1 MSDIG
6 DDIRETRLPSGLV
19 VLTDPMATVET
30 ASLGV
35 WVEAGTRHEP
45 AAINGVSHLLE
56 HMAFK
61 GTARRSARDIAEEMD
76 AVGGHLNAYTAR
88 DHTAYYAKVLK
99 EDVDL
104 ALDIV
109 SDILQHS
116 TMDAEELAREQTV
129 VVQEIAQAID
139 TPDDIIFDHF
149 QAVAFPGQ
157 PLGRPVLGSE
167 RLVRAM
173 TRDTVLDYM
182 QGHYS
187 AANMVLAAAGR
198 VDHDRLVEAADRAFS
213 ALPAHRRG
221 RKTAGRYV
229 GGDFREER
237 DIEQV
242 NLLIGFQGVDYQDDD
257 YYAASML
264 STMLGGGMSSRLFQE
279 IREKR
284 GLAYS
289 IYSFTSS
296 YAECGLFGIYA
307 GCGEDEIA
315 DLVPVLCDEVLG
327 VTNGVTE
334 PELQR
339 ARAQV
344 KASVLMSLESTS
356 SRCELLARQKVI
368 YGRPVPVAEVVE
380 KVMAI
385 TAEDITRVAK
395 RLFASAPTVAAL
407 GPLSKL
413 EDYDRIKARVA
424 L

>member
-1 MSDIG
+1 MNDG
-6 DDIRETRLPSGLV
+6 IRETRLASGLV
-19 VLTDPMATVET
+19 VLTDPMAMVET

-45 AAINGVSHLLE
+45 AAINGISHLLE

-61 GTARRSARDIAEEMD
+61 GTERRSARDIAEEMD

-109 SDILQHS
+109 ADILQHS

-182 QGHYS
+182 HGHYS

-198 VDHDRLVEAADRAFS
+198 VDHDHLVEAAERAFS
-213 ALPAHRRG
+213 DLPAHRPSR
-221 RKTAGRYV
+221 RKAGRYV

-242 NLLIGFQGVDYQDDD
+242 NLLIGFSGVDYRDDD
-257 YYAASML
+257 YYAASVL
-264 STMLGGGMSSRLFQE
+264 STLLGGGMSSRLFQE

-307 GCGEDEIA
+307 GCGEEEVA
-315 DLVPVLCDEVLG
+315 ELLPVLCDEVIG
-327 VTNGVTE
+327 ITQGIRDE
-334 PELQR
+334 ELHR
-339 ARAQV
+339 ARAQL
-344 KASVLMSLESTS
+344 KASLLMGLESTS
-356 SRCELLARQKVI
+356 SRCEQLARQKVI
-368 YGRPVPVAEVVE
+368 YGRPVPVSEVVDH
-380 KVMAI
+380 VLAV
-385 TAEDITRVAK
+385 TAEDVIRVAR
-395 RLFASAPTVAAL
+395 RLFSTTPTVAAL
-407 GPLSKL
+407 GPLAKL
-413 EDYDRIKARVA
+413 EDYEAIRARVRI
-424 L
+424 